1 MKKEEKNTPNL
12 RYKRHE
18 PIEDIAKDLLGFD
31 RLVPQFVEILQVT
44 DPPYVIGITG
54 EWGTG
59 KSSFL
64 ECVKN
69 KLLEENIEVTDRIE
83 LWKFSSRVDLPLIV
97 LEAIAQHFGIASADK
112 SKQKMLAI
120 FNKAKDSLL
129 ALISVF
135 KFSVKQPDGT
145 EYKVN
150 LDATEFGKRVGE
162 ILKAAD
168 KKGKES
174 FSVEFDKLIEHG
186 LKGKTK
192 LVVLLDDLDRCLPDE
207 AFELLQTLRI
217 FFDSKRVIFLI
228 AMDESVIKCAIQSRF
243 GKDSGVNGQWY
254 LEKLL
259 DRKYRIPF
267 PTPARLNSF
276 FYKKYVELTGENPPS
291 DLQGPITNWGFDK
304 IEIYGS
310 KAANNPR
317 RIVRALERMIEL
329 ATLTDDVNRSAIFA
343 SWPFFVIREIYPDF
357 YELMKKDGGIAINW
371 GSNLETR
378 GIIADRYGN
387 LLTPY
392 LHDQDLIGLCT
403 VVRRCFASRAN
414 GKLIVEGLL
423 RYIDGELDQK
433 HLIVG

>member
-1 MKKEEKNTPNL
+1 M
-12 RYKRHE
+12 
-18 PIEDIAKDLLGFD
+18 
-31 RLVPQFVEILQVT
+31 
-44 DPPYVIGITG
+44 
-54 EWGTG
+54 
-59 KSSFL
+59 
-64 ECVKN
+64 
-69 KLLEENIEVTDRIE
+69 LEENIEVTDRIE

-97 LEAIAQHFGIASADK
+97 LEAIAQHFDIASADE
-112 SKQKMLAI
+112 SKQEILTVFK
-120 FNKAKDSLL
+120 KAKDSLL
-129 ALISVF
+129 ALISAF
-135 KFSVKQPDGT
+135 KFSVKHPDGT

-150 LDATEFGKRVGE
+150 LDATECGKRVGE

-186 LKGKTK
+186 LKEKTK

-267 PTPARLNSF
+267 PTPAQLNSF
-276 FYKKYVELTGENPPS
+276 FYKKYEELTGEKPPS
-291 DLQGPITNWGFDK
+291 ELQGPMTNWGFDK

-357 YELMKKDGGIAINW
+357 YELIKKDGGIAISW
-371 GSNLETR
+371 GNNLETR

-403 VVRRCFASRAN
+403 VVRQCFGSRNNARV
-414 GKLIVEGLL
+414 IVESLL

-433 HLIVG
+433 LLIVR